1 MTMKRLLTAVTL
13 TFFSLCT
20 MLAQNPML
28 RNYRMTE
35 YRGGTQNWCIDKTGD
50 NRLLLANNQG
60 LLEFDS
66 HWWRLFPLKNH
77 SIVRSILFDKETRN
91 VWAGGSG
98 EFGYY
103 TLSAKNYSVEYH
115 SLSDSLPT
123 AEHDFDEIWR
133 IMKMNDG
140 SIVFQGKS
148 RIFVYLK
155 GKMRSIATPFIIE
168 CMGVVGEK
176 LMIASHNDIYLME
189 RGQLKRLEGTEVLRG
204 TTIRAILSYGGKTV
218 FATTTH
224 GLFRYDGEQTVPFL
238 ETLTPFIARNH
249 LFCAAIQNEQLAI
262 GTVRNGMLLYNIKTG
277 QTYYANSDTG
287 LQNNTVL
294 SLRFDEQQN
303 IWLGLDQG
311 VSYVMPG
318 FPSSYL
324 LSNNSPIGTG
334 YASLKVQNQLYLGSN
349 QGLFTIPYPLVS
361 SPTPPIPQPVEPL
374 TGQIWRL
381 KEIGGTL
388 FCGCDA
394 GTYIVKGQS
403 ATKINGPEGTWNY
416 IPLSNHPDLIL
427 GCDYKGLFLLRNT
440 GGHWQFDGRVEGF
453 GESSIDFLQDSDGA
467 IWFSHW
473 QKGVYRL
480 TLSADARKVVNTQ
493 LFSSRNG
500 LLVDND
506 NMICRIGGT
515 IYVSSVNGFFC
526 YDAKSKKLK
535 RAENIN
541 RIFNTYGVSLRI
553 YETPSRHLWA
563 YKTGFLA
570 EARPNRDGSYDVD
583 STCFKNVER
592 DLQMALGHPCF
603 LEDNRAILNSIN
615 GFVLVNGNHTIQQH
629 PERIIF
635 QGITGT
641 NHGDTLLYA
650 CNPMPKD
657 YVYRI
662 PHEQNS
668 IRFSFVMPEYARPKE
683 IVYSYWLEGYDK
695 DWSTPQTIGEKEYT
709 HLAKGKY
716 VFHLRAKNRITGV
729 EDEQSII
736 VSVEP
741 AWYETWWAYILYIII
756 AGSLLWIHIRW
767 AQRLHRRKMSELAAK
782 KEEEMRRQEEQF
794 RIEKEREEERFR
806 MEQERKE
813 MQLREQQARLE
824 AEEHRRKNEVAQ
836 LQKEQLENELKHRQ
850 SELADSTM
858 NLMRKNDMLQ
868 TLDEQMDQLSESVRR
883 EDAKAKI
890 TQKIKEIR
898 HDIQQNINED
908 EGWDKFEEN
917 FNLVYDN
924 FMKRLTGQFPDLKM
938 NDRRLCA
945 YLRMGLSS
953 KEMASLLNTSVRS
966 IETARYRLRKK
977 LDMEQGDNL
986 TEFIQN
992 F

>member
-1 MTMKRLLTAVTL
+1 M
-13 TFFSLCT
+13 
-20 MLAQNPML
+20 
-28 RNYRMTE
+28 
-35 YRGGTQNWCIDKTGD
+35 
-50 NRLLLANNQG
+50 
-60 LLEFDS
+60 
-66 HWWRLFPLKNH
+66 
-77 SIVRSILFDKETRN
+77 
-91 VWAGGSG
+91 
-98 EFGYY
+98 
-103 TLSAKNYSVEYH
+103 
-115 SLSDSLPT
+115 
-123 AEHDFDEIWR
+123 
-133 IMKMNDG
+133 
-140 SIVFQGKS
+140 
-148 RIFVYLK
+148 
-155 GKMRSIATPFIIE
+155 
-168 CMGVVGEK
+168 
-176 LMIASHNDIYLME
+176 
-189 RGQLKRLEGTEVLRG
+189 
-204 TTIRAILSYGGKTV
+204 
-218 FATTTH
+218 
-224 GLFRYDGEQTVPFL
+224 
-238 ETLTPFIARNH
+238 
-249 LFCAAIQNEQLAI
+249 
-262 GTVRNGMLLYNIKTG
+262 
-277 QTYYANSDTG
+277 
-287 LQNNTVL
+287 L

-318 FPSSYL
+318 FPTSYL

-334 YASLKVQNQLYLGSN
+334 YASLKVHNRLYLGSN
-349 QGLFTIPYPLVS
+349 QGLFTIPYPLES
-361 SPTPPIPQPVEPL
+361 NPAPPTPQPVEQL
-374 TGQIWRL
+374 TGQIWRQT
-381 KEIGGTL
+381 EINGTL

-394 GTYIVKGQS
+394 GTYVVNGLT
-403 ATKINGPEGTWNY
+403 ATKIQGPEGTWNF
-416 IPLSNHPDLIL
+416 IPLSGHPDLIL

-440 GGHWQFDGRVEGF
+440 GGRWQFDGRVDGF
-453 GESSIDFLQDSDGA
+453 DESSIDFLQAQDGA
-467 IWFSHW
+467 VWLSHW

-480 TLSADARKVVNTQ
+480 TLSAEARRVVNTQ

-500 LLVDND
+500 LLVDKD
-506 NMICRIGGT
+506 NMICRIGKT
-515 IYVSSVNGFFC
+515 IYISSVNGFYY
-526 YDAKSKKLK
+526 YDAKSKRLK
-535 RAENIN
+535 HADNIN

-563 YKTGFLA
+563 YKSGYLA
-570 EARPNRDGSYDVD
+570 EARPNRDGSYKVD

-615 GFVLVNGNHTIQQH
+615 GFILVDGNHAIQQH

-662 PHEQNS
+662 PHEENS
-668 IRFSFVMPEYARPKE
+668 IRFSFVMPEYTRPKE

-695 DWSTPQTIGEKEYT
+695 GWSVPQTIGEKEYT
-709 HLAKGKY
+709 KLPKGDY
-716 VFHLRAKNRITGV
+716 AFHLRATNRITGV
-729 EDEQSII
+729 SDEQCINI
-736 VSVEP
+736 HIEP
-741 AWYETWWAYILYIII
+741 AWYETWWAYTLYFII
-756 AGSLLWIHIRW
+756 AILAAWQLIQWMKRIEK
-767 AQRLHRRKMSELAAK
+767 RKLRELEAK
-782 KEEEMRRQEEQF
+782 KEKEMRQ
-794 RIEKEREEERFR
+794 KEERFQL
-806 MEQERKE
+806 EQERKE
-813 MQLREQQARLE
+813 MKLREQEARLE
-824 AEEHRRKNEVAQ
+824 VEEQRRKHEVAL

-868 TLDEQMDQLSESVRR
+868 ALDEQMDQLSESVRR
-883 EDAKAKI
+883 EDTKAKI
-890 TQKIKEIR
+890 TQKIKDIR